1 MTSFYKVFLLAVAL
15 LSVGLS
21 GCSEKEEPAPEE
33 EFPGYVSMLVENSGW
48 STVAYDDQIF
58 SGMSGA
64 SFTYVKGSFDYDMQ
78 NTYEDF

>member
-1 MTSFYKVFLLAVAL
+1 MTSFYKVFILAVAL
-15 LSVGLS
+15 LSAGLS
-21 GCSEKEEPAPEE
+21 GCSEKEEPEPEE
-33 EFPGYVSMLVENSGW
+33 EFPGYVSMLLENSGW

-78 NTYEDF
+78 NTYENF